1 MKEKELNLR
10 WAEVIKKLNFKFDQD
25 FELDGVLFLIGIQ
38 ELGKG
43 YIKLN
48 KDQKMDVIHIAV
60 CHLLS
65 NYGYYEYVGRD
76 EDGWPHFTAT
86 EELPFLK
93 PMQQHKLIKEAI
105 IDYFVDL

>member
-25 FELDGVLFLIGIQ
+25 FELDGILFLIGIQ

-76 EDGWPHFTAT
+76 EDGWPHFAAT
-86 EELPFLK
+86 EELPYLK